1 MGVCV
6 CACMHFIDSSN
17 WNVLYLNY
25 ANDHKPMIYRPLIS
39 NAWVISGYF
48 IPLIFLDGWLARN
61 FHRLTPDVRS
71 HALIGPIRKP
81 NSRLV

>member
-1 MGVCV
+1 
-6 CACMHFIDSSN
+6 
-17 WNVLYLNY
+17 
-25 ANDHKPMIYRPLIS
+25 MIYRPLIS